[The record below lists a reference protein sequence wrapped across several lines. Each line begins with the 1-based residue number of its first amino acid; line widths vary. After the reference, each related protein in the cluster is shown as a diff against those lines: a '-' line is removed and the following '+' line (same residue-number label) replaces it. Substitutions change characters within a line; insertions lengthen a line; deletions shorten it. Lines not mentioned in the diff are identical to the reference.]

1 MPERGA
7 GMSFF
12 EVAIVIAVVAAAITA
27 VGIVALVSVLEK
39 STKHLAIIANRV
51 IEIERSLNERR

>member
-1 MPERGA
+1 
-7 GMSFF
+7 MSFF